1 MIFRDNLVG
10 HIASGYSLI
19 YLKTWEELRARVLLK
34 EISEELKK
42 KLYIWTVTQGLY
54 KVEGEDLTK
63 IASTQNPEELA
74 KYLFD
79 EFSEEMSIVVLCD
92 FHPFLQDPVMVR
104 IIRELSPRF
113 KAKANN
119 LIFISPIYKVPED
132 VKKDICLL
140 EQELPKKEEL
150 GKIMEELASQNEVK
164 VEKNEREKILESLR
178 GLTSIEA
185 EDSISLSIY
194 TKGKLIPEELSKTK
208 AQMIKKSGVLEYFE
222 SQDKLKDVGGFG
234 ELKKWL
240 GIRKNAFTKEAK
252 EYGISSPKGALLIGI
267 PGCGKSLIAKSIS
280 SEWGFPLCKLD
291 LGKVYGSLVG
301 QSEENIREA
310 LNLAEAVAPSILW
323 IDEIEKGLA
332 GSGSSGKHDSGV
344 TSRVFGTILNWMQEK
359 KESVFVVATANN
371 IQSLPPEFLRKGRF
385 DEIFFAD
392 LPNENERQE
401 IFSIHLRKR
410 NRKPEKF
417 NLDSLMSSSQG
428 FTGAEIEEAINSA
441 LFHSFSEGRELK
453 TFDIEQALST
463 SVPLSKTM
471 KSELEEIRSW
481 AKERAVNVSSETST
495 KSFEKKI
502 LRKIRKNTTEI

>member
-1 MIFRDNLVG
+1 MEFRENITS

-19 YLKTWEELRARVLLK
+19 YLRTWEELRSRVLLK
-34 EISEELKK
+34 SISEELKK

-54 KVEGEDLTK
+54 EVEGEDLKK
-63 IASTQNPEELA
+63 IDGTHSPDELM

-79 EFSEEMSIVVLCD
+79 EFTVDMSIVVLCD
-92 FHPFLQDPVMVR
+92 FHPYLQDPVMVR
-104 IIRELSPRF
+104 IVRELSPRF
-113 KAKANN
+113 KQKANN
-119 LIFISPIYKVPED
+119 LIFISPIYKIPED
-132 VKKDICLL
+132 LKKDVCLL

-150 GKIMEELASQNEVK
+150 EKIMDEISNQNEVK
-164 VEKNEREKILESLR
+164 IEKKERDKILESLR

-185 EDSISLSIY
+185 EDSISLSISRH
-194 TKGKLIPEELSKTK
+194 GKLIPEELSKIK

-222 SQDKLKDVGGFG
+222 SSERMKDVGGFG

-240 GIRKNAFTKEAK
+240 ELRKNAFSKEAK
-252 EYGISSPKGALLIGI
+252 EYGIKTPKGALLIGI

-310 LNLAEAVAPSILW
+310 LKLAEEVAPSILW

-359 KESVFVVATANN
+359 KESVFVVATAND
-371 IQSLPPEFLRKGRF
+371 ISSLPPEFLRKGRF

-392 LPNENERQE
+392 LPNQLERKE
-401 IFSIHLRKR
+401 IFSIHLQKR

-417 NLDSLMSSSQG
+417 NLNSLVDCSLG

-441 LFHSFSEGRELK
+441 LFHSFSEKRELK
-453 TFDIEQALST
+453 TSDIELAIEST
-463 SVPLSKTM
+463 VPLSKTM
-471 KSELEEIRSW
+471 KSELETIRTW
-481 AKERAVNVSSETST
+481 ANERAVNVSSETST
-495 KSFEKKI
+495 QSFQKKV
-502 LRKIRKNTTEI
+502 IRKVVKNEKE